1 MIRKRQYSN
10 YYKKKKYFLGGSIAT
25 VSTGSGAA
33 VGSQVGMLGGP
44 IGMMLGSLAGQG
56 IGALAGKLFKKKETP
71 PPPLNPFQ
79 GNTAS
84 SYGNFAMGGY
94 APLGPDSVKYIGP
107 KHKDGGILIDENGMP
122 TDNEQEAIAEV
133 EGGETR
139 DDNYIFSDEL
149 KYPGT
154 DLTFAEVH
162 ETMVETGASEQ
173 DIEELKAIQEEVRE
187 STGIAA
193 KERAGV
199 MKNGGDPTKNL
210 QKRLNEIV
218 SPEEKEIRSQRAN
231 ELYSPI
237 IARIEEANADSINDN
252 SIYNMKKLRQLQT
265 GNVYSYLTGYSKR
278 HQMLFDDYMLRN
290 PIPQDSYIAKEL
302 QKIVGN
308 LSDEQVRN
316 LMSRD
321 YSKKGIVNNIS
332 ALRDAGIPIT
342 SIPRYIISLNK
353 ANKQGYTM
361 QDGGYIQDNLIKE
374 KMYGGNMK
382 YGKGGKMIKR
392 ADGSYSRRGLWDNIR
407 ANKGSGKKPTKQMLE
422 QERKI
427 KAAEKMMGGALPEYG
442 KGGYTVTKSDRKG
455 KTHKVTGPD
464 GTVKHFG
471 DPNLKNRP
479 NNPKAKKSWYARH
492 KKSLSK
498 NPHFR
503 AYARATWATGGKLPM
518 YQMGGPDKINPFEL
532 PGLYSAASDNT
543 NVADLTPEEIK
554 AMQDDETRQRIVNS
568 APQATIGQTRYGNDQ
583 IQPRL
588 RAKNTLDRRLGQLS
602 NAFANLGMA
611 PLVGEPFD
619 VASGLVE
626 LIRGNPGMAAV
637 SLASTAPLIGT
648 PIRSLE
654 RMRAPDGA
662 RQLYRGVDSSGNAKE
677 LYRYTDDEASR
688 LTDGTGRTYDEFD
701 ILRDQRELDIQPQLD
716 RKAQNLQGIDR
727 YDANT
732 NTGDRSDFAKVQE
745 QYRGSLI
752 GDEGADFVD
761 AIDAMGDLVFR
772 NEAFEALPIRDL
784 NSLLNKQGIDN
795 IFNTLGV
802 SNSKEFDSIFQ
813 SIGGN
818 DRLRNLLS
826 SSIPLGANATREN
839 AAEWVGSTARSLR
852 RLAPLLRNVPEPFLR
867 KSLGVDRSTLD
878 HLYRKLDDIG
888 VLRINDLDISPRARS
903 IEDLTGIGY
912 DTPLP
917 RGPQV
922 TETGYY
928 DPKELIHYIN
938 RQVHTDKKIADTIS
952 NAKRN
957 VQFPGVYGRNPSTG
971 DLRYNVD
978 ADNYPVFD
986 FSDRLRPG
994 RNKVFEPSSS
1004 LSLNSYPMGLQMMG
1018 KEAAEGFLEVP
1029 RYSGMKTFNPFGIPS
1044 RANLHDHPIMGLRIN
1059 EQIMGIND
1067 YFGDAVLPYVQ
1078 QSFGDFAYPGLN
1090 AALTGKMPRGIDKFR
1105 ERVRQEVLA
1114 DPSKGKRVYKNGGS
1128 IDIAPEKRGT
1138 FKAQATRMGMGVQ
1151 EAASTILAAPKGKYP
1166 PAMRRK
1172 ANFAKNF
1179 AKRNGGNM
1187 EYGYGGKMK
1196 YGDGGPLETAAQF
1209 LPEAMNF
1216 ARGVFSKPNVPPAT
1230 QIERTRIP
1238 YQDTT
1243 YNINPALQSSAAAY
1257 RGVMADPAMS
1267 ANQKMAA
1274 YSQKLQNEGQLYGQ
1288 KENIESQRRM
1298 QLASQQAQLDAG
1310 RRQAQSQY
1318 DEAARQE
1325 RMMADANTGIFGNFA
1340 MQALTDA
1347 GNKYLQMQRDKKA
1360 QQHQQD
1366 LLEFYKKVYG
1376 VGNGDGGST
1385 IGMLPPPLTLPPLFG
1400 TDNIT
1405 YPTS

>member
-1 MIRKRQYSN
+1 
-10 YYKKKKYFLGGSIAT
+10 
-25 VSTGSGAA
+25 
-33 VGSQVGMLGGP
+33 
-44 IGMMLGSLAGQG
+44 
-56 IGALAGKLFKKKETP
+56 
-71 PPPLNPFQ
+71 
-79 GNTAS
+79 
-84 SYGNFAMGGY
+84 
-94 APLGPDSVKYIGP
+94 
-107 KHKDGGILIDENGMP
+107 
-122 TDNEQEAIAEV
+122 
-133 EGGETR
+133 
-139 DDNYIFSDEL
+139 
-149 KYPGT
+149 
-154 DLTFAEVH
+154 
-162 ETMVETGASEQ
+162 
-173 DIEELKAIQEEVRE
+173 
-187 STGIAA
+187 
-193 KERAGV
+193 
-199 MKNGGDPTKNL
+199 
-210 QKRLNEIV
+210 
-218 SPEEKEIRSQRAN
+218 
-231 ELYSPI
+231 
-237 IARIEEANADSINDN
+237 
-252 SIYNMKKLRQLQT
+252 
-265 GNVYSYLTGYSKR
+265 
-278 HQMLFDDYMLRN
+278 
-290 PIPQDSYIAKEL
+290 
-302 QKIVGN
+302 
-308 LSDEQVRN
+308 
-316 LMSRD
+316 
-321 YSKKGIVNNIS
+321 
-332 ALRDAGIPIT
+332 
-342 SIPRYIISLNK
+342 
-353 ANKQGYTM
+353 
-361 QDGGYIQDNLIKE
+361 
-374 KMYGGNMK
+374 
-382 YGKGGKMIKR
+382 
-392 ADGSYSRRGLWDNIR
+392 
-407 ANKGSGKKPTKQMLE
+407 MLE

-427 KAAEKMMGGALPEYG
+427 KAAEKMMGGALPEYRG
-442 KGGYTVTKSDRKG
+442 GGYTVTKSDRKG

-554 AMQDDETRQRIVNS
+554 AMQNDETRQRIVNS
-568 APQATIGQTRYGNDQ
+568 IPQATIDQTRYGNDQ
-583 IQPRL
+583 IQRRL
-588 RAKNTLDRRLGQLS
+588 RAKNALDRRLGQVS
-602 NAFANLGMA
+602 NTFANLGMA
-611 PLVGEPFD
+611 PFVGEPFD
-619 VASGLVE
+619 IASGLVE

-654 RMRAPDGA
+654 RTRAADGA

-677 LYRYTDDEASR
+677 LYKYTDDEALR

-727 YDANT
+727 YDASQ
-732 NTGDRSDFAKVQE
+732 NTGNRSDFAKVQD

-761 AIDAMGDLVFR
+761 AVDSMGDLVFR
-772 NEAFEALPIRDL
+772 NEAFEPLPIRDL

-818 DRLRNLLS
+818 DRLRNLVS

-839 AAEWVGSTARSLR
+839 AAEWVGSTAASLR

-938 RQVHTDKKIADTIS
+938 RKVHTDKKIADTIS
-952 NAKRN
+952 DAKRK

-978 ADNYPVFD
+978 ADGYPVFD
-986 FSDRLRPG
+986 FSDRLRPS

-1044 RANLHDHPIMGLRIN
+1044 QANLHNHPIMGLRIN

-1067 YFGDAVLPYVQ
+1067 YFGDAVLPYVEQ
-1078 QSFGDFAYPGLN
+1078 NLGDFAYPGLN
-1090 AALTGKMPRGIDKFR
+1090 AALTGKMPRGIEKFR

-1151 EAASTILAAPKGKYP
+1151 EAASTILAAPKGKYS

-1172 ANFAKNF
+1172 ANFARNF
-1179 AKRNGGNM
+1179 AKKYGGNM
-1187 EYGYGGKMK
+1187 KYGYGGKMK
-1196 YGDGGPLETAAQF
+1196 YFNDGGPLETTINETTLTETPLNETSVETSGGNSTLKTAMQF

-1216 ARGVFSKPNVPPAT
+1216 ARGIFSKPSTPPPT
-1230 QIERTRIP
+1230 QIARTRMP

-1243 YNINPALQSSAAAY
+1243 YNINPALQSMSASY
-1257 RGVMADPAMS
+1257 RGVMADPAMNT
-1267 ANQKMAA
+1267 NQKMAA
-1274 YSQKLQNEGQLYGQ
+1274 YSQKLQNTGALYGQ
-1288 KENIESQRRM
+1288 KENIENQRRM

-1310 RRQAQSQY
+1310 RRQAQAQY

-1325 RMMADANTGIFGNFA
+1325 QMMADANTGFFGNFA
-1340 MQALTDA
+1340 MQSLTDA
-1347 GNKYLQMQRDKKA
+1347 GNKYLQMQRDKQA
-1360 QQHQQD
+1360 QANQEE
-1366 LLEFYKKVYG
+1366 LMKLYREIYG
-1376 VGNGDGGST
+1376 GGLNGGIS
-1385 IGMLPPPLTLPPLFG
+1385 MLPPPLQLPSLFG
-1400 TDNIT
+1400 TENISN
-1405 YPTS
+1405 PMG

>member
-1 MIRKRQYSN
+1 
-10 YYKKKKYFLGGSIAT
+10 
-25 VSTGSGAA
+25 
-33 VGSQVGMLGGP
+33 
-44 IGMMLGSLAGQG
+44 
-56 IGALAGKLFKKKETP
+56 
-71 PPPLNPFQ
+71 
-79 GNTAS
+79 
-84 SYGNFAMGGY
+84 
-94 APLGPDSVKYIGP
+94 
-107 KHKDGGILIDENGMP
+107 
-122 TDNEQEAIAEV
+122 
-133 EGGETR
+133 
-139 DDNYIFSDEL
+139 
-149 KYPGT
+149 
-154 DLTFAEVH
+154 
-162 ETMVETGASEQ
+162 
-173 DIEELKAIQEEVRE
+173 
-187 STGIAA
+187 
-193 KERAGV
+193 
-199 MKNGGDPTKNL
+199 
-210 QKRLNEIV
+210 
-218 SPEEKEIRSQRAN
+218 
-231 ELYSPI
+231 
-237 IARIEEANADSINDN
+237 
-252 SIYNMKKLRQLQT
+252 
-265 GNVYSYLTGYSKR
+265 
-278 HQMLFDDYMLRN
+278 
-290 PIPQDSYIAKEL
+290 
-302 QKIVGN
+302 
-308 LSDEQVRN
+308 
-316 LMSRD
+316 
-321 YSKKGIVNNIS
+321 
-332 ALRDAGIPIT
+332 
-342 SIPRYIISLNK
+342 
-353 ANKQGYTM
+353 
-361 QDGGYIQDNLIKE
+361 
-374 KMYGGNMK
+374 MK

-427 KAAEKMMGGALPEYG
+427 KAAEKMMGGALPEYRG
-442 KGGYTVTKSDRKG
+442 GGYTVTKSDRKG

-479 NNPKAKKSWYARH
+479 NNPKARKSWYARH

-554 AMQDDETRQRIVNS
+554 AMQNDETRQRIVNS
-568 APQATIGQTRYGNDQ
+568 IPQATIDQTRYGNDQ
-583 IQPRL
+583 IQRRL
-588 RAKNTLDRRLGQLS
+588 RAKNALDRRLGQVS
-602 NAFANLGMA
+602 NTFANLGMA
-611 PLVGEPFD
+611 PFVGEPFD
-619 VASGLVE
+619 IASGLVE

-654 RMRAPDGA
+654 RTRAADGA

-677 LYRYTDDEASR
+677 LYKYTDDEALR

-727 YDANT
+727 YDASQ
-732 NTGDRSDFAKVQE
+732 NTGNRSDFAKVQD

-761 AIDAMGDLVFR
+761 AVDSMGDLVFR
-772 NEAFEALPIRDL
+772 NEAFEPLPIRDL

-818 DRLRNLLS
+818 DRLRNLVS

-839 AAEWVGSTARSLR
+839 AAEWVGSTAASLR

-938 RQVHTDKKIADTIS
+938 RKVHTDKKIADTIS
-952 NAKRN
+952 DAKRK

-978 ADNYPVFD
+978 ADGYPVFD
-986 FSDRLRPG
+986 FSDRLRPS

-1044 RANLHDHPIMGLRIN
+1044 QANLHNHPIMGLRIN

-1067 YFGDAVLPYVQ
+1067 YFGDAVLPYVEQ
-1078 QSFGDFAYPGLN
+1078 NLGDFAYPGLN
-1090 AALTGKMPRGIDKFR
+1090 AALTGKMPRGIEKFR

-1151 EAASTILAAPKGKYP
+1151 EAASTILAAPKGKYS

-1172 ANFAKNF
+1172 ANFARNF
-1179 AKRNGGNM
+1179 AKKYGGNM
-1187 EYGYGGKMK
+1187 KYGYGGKMK
-1196 YGDGGPLETAAQF
+1196 YFNDGGPLETTINETTLTETPLNETSVETSGGNSTLKTAMQF

-1216 ARGVFSKPNVPPAT
+1216 ARGIFSKPSTPPPT
-1230 QIERTRIP
+1230 QIARTRMP

-1243 YNINPALQSSAAAY
+1243 YNINPALQSMSASY
-1257 RGVMADPAMS
+1257 RGVMADPAMNT
-1267 ANQKMAA
+1267 NQKMAA
-1274 YSQKLQNEGQLYGQ
+1274 YSQKLQNTGALYGQ
-1288 KENIESQRRM
+1288 KENIENQRRM

-1310 RRQAQSQY
+1310 RRQAQAQY

-1325 RMMADANTGIFGNFA
+1325 QMMADANTGFFGNFA
-1340 MQALTDA
+1340 MQSLTDA
-1347 GNKYLQMQRDKKA
+1347 GNKYLQMQRDKQA
-1360 QQHQQD
+1360 QANQEE
-1366 LLEFYKKVYG
+1366 LMKLYREIYG
-1376 VGNGDGGST
+1376 GGLNGGIS
-1385 IGMLPPPLTLPPLFG
+1385 MLPPPLQLPSLFG
-1400 TDNIT
+1400 TENISN
-1405 YPTS
+1405 PMG

>member
-1 MIRKRQYSN
+1 
-10 YYKKKKYFLGGSIAT
+10 
-25 VSTGSGAA
+25 
-33 VGSQVGMLGGP
+33 
-44 IGMMLGSLAGQG
+44 
-56 IGALAGKLFKKKETP
+56 
-71 PPPLNPFQ
+71 
-79 GNTAS
+79 
-84 SYGNFAMGGY
+84 
-94 APLGPDSVKYIGP
+94 
-107 KHKDGGILIDENGMP
+107 
-122 TDNEQEAIAEV
+122 
-133 EGGETR
+133 
-139 DDNYIFSDEL
+139 
-149 KYPGT
+149 
-154 DLTFAEVH
+154 
-162 ETMVETGASEQ
+162 
-173 DIEELKAIQEEVRE
+173 
-187 STGIAA
+187 
-193 KERAGV
+193 
-199 MKNGGDPTKNL
+199 
-210 QKRLNEIV
+210 
-218 SPEEKEIRSQRAN
+218 
-231 ELYSPI
+231 
-237 IARIEEANADSINDN
+237 
-252 SIYNMKKLRQLQT
+252 
-265 GNVYSYLTGYSKR
+265 
-278 HQMLFDDYMLRN
+278 
-290 PIPQDSYIAKEL
+290 
-302 QKIVGN
+302 
-308 LSDEQVRN
+308 
-316 LMSRD
+316 
-321 YSKKGIVNNIS
+321 
-332 ALRDAGIPIT
+332 
-342 SIPRYIISLNK
+342 
-353 ANKQGYTM
+353 
-361 QDGGYIQDNLIKE
+361 
-374 KMYGGNMK
+374 MK

-392 ADGSYSRRGLWDNIR
+392 ADGTYSRRGLWDNIR

-427 KAAEKMMGGALPEYG
+427 KAAEKMMGGALPEYRG
-442 KGGYTVTKSDRKG
+442 GGYTVTKSDRKG

-554 AMQDDETRQRIVNS
+554 AMQNDETRQRIVNS
-568 APQATIGQTRYGNDQ
+568 IPQATIDQTRYGNDQ
-583 IQPRL
+583 IQRRL
-588 RAKNTLDRRLGQLS
+588 RAKNALDRRLGQVS
-602 NAFANLGMA
+602 NTFANLGMA
-611 PLVGEPFD
+611 PFVGEPFD
-619 VASGLVE
+619 IASGLVE

-654 RMRAPDGA
+654 RTRAADGA

-677 LYRYTDDEASR
+677 LYKYTDDEALR

-727 YDANT
+727 YDASQ
-732 NTGDRSDFAKVQE
+732 NTGNRSDFAKVQD

-761 AIDAMGDLVFR
+761 AVDSMGDLVFR
-772 NEAFEALPIRDL
+772 NEAFEPLPIRDL

-818 DRLRNLLS
+818 DRLRNLVS

-839 AAEWVGSTARSLR
+839 AAEWVGSTAASLR

-938 RQVHTDKKIADTIS
+938 RKVHTDKKIADTIS
-952 NAKRN
+952 DAKRK

-978 ADNYPVFD
+978 ADGYPVFD
-986 FSDRLRPG
+986 FSDRLRPS

-1044 RANLHDHPIMGLRIN
+1044 QANLHNHPIMGLRIN

-1067 YFGDAVLPYVQ
+1067 YFGDAVLPYVEQ
-1078 QSFGDFAYPGLN
+1078 NLGDFAYPGLN
-1090 AALTGKMPRGIDKFR
+1090 AALTGKMPRGIEKFR

-1151 EAASTILAAPKGKYP
+1151 EAASTILAAPKGKYS

-1172 ANFAKNF
+1172 ANFARNF
-1179 AKRNGGNM
+1179 AKKYGGNM
-1187 EYGYGGKMK
+1187 KYGYGGKMK
-1196 YGDGGPLETAAQF
+1196 YFNDGGPLETTINETTLTETPLNETSVETSGGNSTLKTAMQF

-1216 ARGVFSKPNVPPAT
+1216 ARGIFSKPSTPPPT
-1230 QIERTRIP
+1230 QIARTRMP

-1243 YNINPALQSSAAAY
+1243 YNINPALQSMSASY
-1257 RGVMADPAMS
+1257 RGVMADPAMNT
-1267 ANQKMAA
+1267 NQKMAA
-1274 YSQKLQNEGQLYGQ
+1274 YSQKLQNTGALYGQ
-1288 KENIESQRRM
+1288 KENIENQRRM

-1310 RRQAQSQY
+1310 RRQAQAQY

-1325 RMMADANTGIFGNFA
+1325 QMMADANTGFFGNFA
-1340 MQALTDA
+1340 MQSLTDA
-1347 GNKYLQMQRDKKA
+1347 GNKYLQMQRDKQA
-1360 QQHQQD
+1360 QANQEE
-1366 LLEFYKKVYG
+1366 LMKLYREIYG
-1376 VGNGDGGST
+1376 GGLNGGIS
-1385 IGMLPPPLTLPPLFG
+1385 MLPPPLQLPSLFG
-1400 TDNIT
+1400 TENISN
-1405 YPTS
+1405 PMG